1 MMNKTEAHKEFV
13 YQLERFLQTY
23 FNPGETISTFFL
35 VKALKENRMH
45 PVHDAY
51 KKYVANC
58 GFSRGYWTLT
68 DYSRAGKHMKY
79 CEGHFVKKVTI
90 RPKGR
95 FNGGFSYTQRRNYIT
110 VPGALRVKP
119 AEAMNYLLIG

>member
-1 MMNKTEAHKEFV
+1 MNKPEAHKEFI
-13 YQLERFLQTY
+13 YQLGRFLQTY

-58 GFSRGYWTLT
+58 GFSPGDWTLT

-110 VPGALRVKP
+110 VPGALRMKP
-119 AEAMNYLLIG
+119 AEDMNYLLIG